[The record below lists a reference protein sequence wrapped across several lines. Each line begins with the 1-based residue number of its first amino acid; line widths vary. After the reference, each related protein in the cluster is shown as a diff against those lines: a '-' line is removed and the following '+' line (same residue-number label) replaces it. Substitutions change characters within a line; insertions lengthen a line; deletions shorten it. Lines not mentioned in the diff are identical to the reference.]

1 MNLGFV
7 NIVEKTAD
15 NQTYQLVTFDFYFTF
30 VAICAVLLM
39 GALVTDRS
47 KFLKRYYIPVP
58 VTGGLI
64 AALALFG
71 MSLMFDVRFAF
82 EESIKTPFMLMFFT
96 SVGLSADFASL
107 KKGGKLL
114 LTFGVVVCFFLIIQ
128 NAIGVGIMGIIGEN
142 PLLGLLGG
150 SITLS
155 GGHGTGAAWSDVFS
169 VAPYNFTA
177 AKEVAMASATYGL
190 IAGGL
195 IGGPIAQYLIKKYD
209 LKSTEKPYDAE
220 ENEIFDNV
228 HKQRLITPYSLTR
241 SLGLF
246 ALAMFCGTFIAY
258 ITKGT
263 PIALPT
269 FVWCLFSG
277 IIIRNGLSY
286 FNIHQVFNREV
297 GVVGNVCL
305 SFFLAMAIM
314 TLNLIEL
321 TRLALPLIILLI
333 AQTIALILYVRYVT
347 FTICGKDYNA
357 ACLVA
362 GHCGFGMGAT
372 PTAIANLQAVTDYF
386 GPSRISFI
394 VVPVMG
400 GFFIDIANAIV
411 IKLYLFLPIFG

>member
-1 MNLGFV
+1 M
-7 NIVEKTAD
+7 
-15 NQTYQLVTFDFYFTF
+15 TFDFYATF
-30 VAICAVLLM
+30 VAICGVLLI
-39 GALVTDRS
+39 GAFITDNS
-47 KFLKRYYIPVP
+47 KFLNKYYIPVP

-64 AALALFG
+64 AALVFFII
-71 MSLMFDVRFAF
+71 SVVFDIRLAF

-107 KKGGKLL
+107 RKGGKLL
-114 LTFGVVVCFFLIIQ
+114 LTFGIVVCFFLIVQ
-128 NAIGVGIMGIIGEN
+128 NAIGVSIMSLLGEN

-155 GGHGTGAAWSDVFS
+155 GGHGTGAAWSDVFKAS
-169 VAPYNFTA
+169 PYDFTA

-195 IGGPIAQYLIKKYD
+195 IGGPIAQHLIKKYN
-209 LKSTEKPYDAE
+209 LKSTEEPYDVDPN
-220 ENEIFDNV
+220 ENEVFDNV

-263 PIALPT
+263 AVALPT

-277 IIIRNGLSY
+277 IVIRNALSY

-314 TLNLIEL
+314 TLNLVEL
-321 TRLALPLIILLI
+321 TRLALPLLILLVV
-333 AQTIALILYVRYVT
+333 QTIALILYVRYVT
-347 FTICGKDYNA
+347 FGVCGKDYNA

-372 PTAIANLQAVTDYF
+372 PTAIANLQTVTDHF

-411 IKLYLFLPIFG
+411 IKLYLFLPMFA